1 MDAYSSAVSTPL
13 RTLVAAL
20 ALTLGAGCVT
30 AEQAFTEGRLEDLCN
45 GVVPVCNVQAS
56 CVLDAKKFVRSS
68 FPGGRRLLVRTDE
81 EGKQLVVRIFFTEM
95 IYPGTELLVQ
105 AHSPECAGFDSELL
119 IDVDIFDLAGDDLT
133 LIFELEVPEKGD
145 HLLEVFSDMSAG
157 YLLTVDVE

>member
-1 MDAYSSAVSTPL
+1 MLKILPAL
-13 RTLVAAL
+13 AAL
-20 ALTLGAGCVT
+20 IIVLSVNGCMN
-30 AEQAFTEGRLEDLCN
+30 AEDTFTSGRLEDLCN

-56 CVLDAKKFVRSS
+56 CIVDAKKFVRSS

-81 EGKQLVVRIFFTEM
+81 PDKQLVVRIFFNEM
-95 IYPGTELLVQ
+95 VYPGTELLVQ

-133 LIFELEVPEKGD
+133 LTFELDVPEKGD

-157 YLLTVDVE
+157 YLLTVDIE